1 MKDIPNF
8 DAGLFR
14 DDGLGVTKLT
24 PRQQK
29 KLKQEIINIFK
40 KNDLKIVI
48 ETNVKIV
55 DFLDVLL
62 DLSSDTYKPFMK
74 PGDKPKYVNCLSN
87 HPPTTIKSIPQGINN
102 RLNSISATKE
112 VFDNAAKIYQN
123 ELDKN
128 GYEHKLEYKPQ
139 TDKHRKRKRYIVTYF
154 NPPFSL
160 DIKSC
165 IGRQFLKLIDKH
177 FPPGNE
183 LHKVINRNTVKVSY
197 SCLPNMGSIIAR
209 NNAKILKKTANKPP
223 QPPPSC
229 NCQKS
234 KIAACPLPGACNQD
248 NVIYQATIVTDPP
261 NTSNNTN
268 KTTETYVG
276 STVNFKTRHRGH
288 RDSFLKLDRK
298 KESELSKYIW
308 KMKEENRNTEI
319 TWKILG
325 RAPPYNPITDK
336 CLLCI
341 EEKLTILLQPK
352 LASLN
357 SRDEMFNYCRHKWAV
372 MINGQQRKAKV
383 RDKG

>member
-1 MKDIPNF
+1 MS
-8 DAGLFR
+8 
-14 DDGLGVTKLT
+14 T
-24 PRQQK
+24 
-29 KLKQEIINIFK
+29 
-40 KNDLKIVI
+40 
-48 ETNVKIV
+48 
-55 DFLDVLL
+55 
-62 DLSSDTYKPFMK
+62 
-74 PGDKPKYVNCLSN
+74 
-87 HPPTTIKSIPQGINN
+87 
-102 RLNSISATKE
+102 
-112 VFDNAAKIYQN
+112 
-123 ELDKN
+123 
-128 GYEHKLEYKPQ
+128 
-139 TDKHRKRKRYIVTYF
+139 
-154 NPPFSL
+154 
-160 DIKSC
+160 
-165 IGRQFLKLIDKH
+165 
-177 FPPGNE
+177 
-183 LHKVINRNTVKVSY
+183 NTVKVSY

-209 NNAKILKKTANKPP
+209 NNAIILKKTANKPP

-248 NVIYQATIVTDPP
+248 NVIYQATIVSDPP